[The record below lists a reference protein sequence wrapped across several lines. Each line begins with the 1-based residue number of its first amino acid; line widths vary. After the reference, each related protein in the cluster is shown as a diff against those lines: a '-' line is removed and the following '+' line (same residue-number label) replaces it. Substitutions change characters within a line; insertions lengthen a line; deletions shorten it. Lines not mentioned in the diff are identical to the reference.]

1 MILSEQIARLIEDM
15 LTEQGGTL
23 EIGRNELASK
33 MGCVPSQI
41 NYVIT
46 SRFTPQKGY
55 IVETRRGGGGYMR
68 ISRVQFDK
76 NSYLM
81 QFYNAIGDSIDYE
94 SSKVFIRHLTK
105 NNIITPRE
113 EQLILA
119 PLSEN
124 ALTDVRREDRD
135 KMRAVMLKAV
145 VLKLATM

>member
-81 QFYNAIGDSIDYE
+81 QFYNAVGDSIDYE

-105 NNIITPRE
+105 NNIISPRE